1 MIVLPIGEDKPPAQ
15 LGVSMRVGCAFMTVR
30 GDAPLAQ
37 RERDLTQLQRYIEI
51 HLNHVRDVLSAQRAG
66 AGT

>member
-1 MIVLPIGEDKPPAQ
+1 MIVLPIGEDKPPVQ

-37 RERDLTQLQRYIEI
+37 RERDLTQLQRYIAI
-51 HLNHVRDVLSAQRAG
+51 HLSYVREVLSAQPAG
-66 AGT
+66 AAT